1 MSDVPV
7 YMFVYLCMH
16 SCMWRLRVHCSPL
29 HSPEAPTVSE
39 LNPELASIAAQ
50 SSQLALSVPCFHF
63 LSVVITREPQCL
75 PGFYVGSGDLNS
87 CPGTCSK
94 HFNNQTIFIA
104 HTWGLNGILC

>member
-1 MSDVPV
+1 MHA
-7 YMFVYLCMH
+7 FVHVETQSALF
-16 SCMWRLRVHCSPL
+16 SVAFTLFA
-29 HSPEAPTVSE
+29 EAPTVSE